1 MELYSNKVML
11 CGIEKTWQHICNIRT
26 TDKGSS
32 QTVQS
37 VWSLSYKMCMPRNAK
52 NGHSYL
58 AGDLPFIFFSFFTN
72 WIYITSAIRGTRD
85 GTGSSVR
92 LLRLRWQLCHVSS
105 ATLGKLLP
113 LSEPQLPHLLV
124 GLVSVPT
131 RLGCCDH
138 RILQCTHSTEYS
150 IWK

>member
-1 MELYSNKVML
+1 ML
-11 CGIEKTWQHICNIRT
+11 CGIEKTRQHVCNIQT

-32 QTVQS
+32 QTIQS
-37 VWSLSYKMCMPRNAK
+37 AWSLSYKMCTPRNAK
-52 NGHSYL
+52 NGCSYL
-58 AGDLPFIFFSFFTN
+58 VGDLPFIFFSFFTN

-85 GTGSSVR
+85 GTGFSVR
-92 LLRLRWQLCHVSS
+92 LLRLRSQLCHVRS

-113 LSEPQLPHLLV
+113 LSEPQLPHLSM
-124 GLVSVPT
+124 GLVSVAT

-138 RILQCTHSTEYS
+138 RILQCTQLTEYS

>member
-1 MELYSNKVML
+1 ML
-11 CGIEKTWQHICNIRT
+11 CGIEKTWQHICNIWA

-32 QTVQS
+32 QTIQS
-37 VWSLSYKMCMPRNAK
+37 AWSLSFKMCMPRNAK
-52 NGHSYL
+52 NGCSYL
-58 AGDLPFIFFSFFTN
+58 VGDLPFIFFSFFTN

-85 GTGSSVR
+85 GTGFSVR
-92 LLRLRWQLCHVSS
+92 LLRLRSQLCHVSS

-113 LSEPQLPHLLV
+113 FSEPQLPHLSM
-124 GLVSVPT
+124 GLVSVAT

-138 RILQCTHSTEYS
+138 RILQCTQRAEYN